1 MEYQTIKFSI
11 LGETAVGKSSFI
23 KRFCEDKFSNQYIST
38 MGFSYTIKGIQVE
51 NQNYRLTFNDVSGDD
66 TYLTT
71 VIPKIINS
79 TAILFMYDVT
89 KKESFGFI
97 SKWIETVKENNII
110 DGLQMYLI
118 GSKIDLESDREIPKE
133 VGKEVAERIGMDFLE
148 ISSKSGENIKE
159 AMLFIIKKAL
169 KLSNDFSG
177 EIIMDQK
184 NINQEKKNNKKKK

>member
-1 MEYQTIKFSI
+1 
-11 LGETAVGKSSFI
+11 
-23 KRFCEDKFSNQYIST
+23 

-159 AMLFIIKKAL
+159 AMLFIINL
-169 KLSNDFSG
+169 LIFY
-177 EIIMDQK
+177 
-184 NINQEKKNNKKKK
+184 NILYKI

>member
-1 MEYQTIKFSI
+1 
-11 LGETAVGKSSFI
+11 
-23 KRFCEDKFSNQYIST
+23 

>member
-23 KRFCEDKFSNQYIST
+23 KRFCEDKFSNQYIGT

-159 AMLFIIKKAL
+159 AMLFIINL
-169 KLSNDFSG
+169 LIFY
-177 EIIMDQK
+177 
-184 NINQEKKNNKKKK
+184 NILYKI